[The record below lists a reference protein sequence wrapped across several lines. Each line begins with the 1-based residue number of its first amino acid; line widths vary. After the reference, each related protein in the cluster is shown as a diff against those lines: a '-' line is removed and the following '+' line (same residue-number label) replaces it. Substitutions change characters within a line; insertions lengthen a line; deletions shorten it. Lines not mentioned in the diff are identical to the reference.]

1 MDQPIDVA
9 ALYGALDSHRTTKNM
24 SWRQL
29 AKELELSPSIFTRL
43 AQGRQPRTG
52 SYIRMVDWLGKP
64 RESFFDRGSKPSE
77 QEAEDTLAAISGHL
91 RADKSL
97 KAESAKAI
105 TKIVETAYAEM
116 AEKK

>member
-1 MDQPIDVA
+1 MDQSIDVS
-9 ALYGALDSHRTTKNM
+9 ALYGALDSRRTTKNI

-43 AQGRQPRTG
+43 AQGRQPQTG
-52 SYIRMVDWLGKP
+52 SYLRMVDWLGKP
-64 RESFFDRGSKPSE
+64 RESFFDHGKPTE

-91 RADKSL
+91 RADKAL
-97 KAESAKAI
+97 KTESARAI

-116 AEKK
+116 ADKE